1 MPKHIFV
8 IGLDE
13 FNRAELETIHNA
25 SEYAFHGLIDYE
37 TIVNPLSY
45 DMEAIM
51 AQARLTLKAA
61 PAVDAI
67 IGHWDYPTT
76 TILPILRRECGLP
89 TPTLE
94 SVLYCDNKYWNR
106 IAGQQAVPQC
116 TPAFQGLDP
125 YSDNA
130 ADTVTMEYPFW
141 LKPTTSF
148 SSYLSY
154 QINDESQLHEALA
167 TIRERIHIFAEPF
180 TYIMQYCENRS
191 ALPAQG
197 NGATCLAEGIIGGEL
212 CTLEGYVHNGEVVT
226 YAIIDSVRGSNQVSF
241 VSYQYPS
248 MLPERVQRRMKVC
261 AEKILAHVGLDQTPF
276 NIEFFWNRE
285 HDKIW
290 LLEINPRI
298 SKSHCP
304 IFELATG
311 ASHHEVA
318 IDIALCR
325 RPRFP
330 LPEGDFPMAA
340 KFMAR
345 VYGDATV
352 TRVPS
357 QEDIAALQERYPEL
371 IVKPCVEE
379 GMKLSELRGQD
390 SFSFEIANLF
400 FGGRNNDELHR
411 KFREIMQ
418 RLDFRFSEALSKNY
432 TGE

>member
-1 MPKHIFV
+1 MTKHIFV

-13 FNRAELETIHNA
+13 LNRAELETIHNA
-25 SEYAFHGLIDYE
+25 SEYTFHGLIDHD
-37 TIVNPLSY
+37 TIVNPPSY
-45 DMEAIM
+45 DIEAIM
-51 AQARLTLKAA
+51 GEARRTLKAA

-76 TILPILRRECGLP
+76 SLLPILRREHGLP

-94 SVLYCDNKYWNR
+94 SVLYCESKYWNR
-106 IAGQQAVPQC
+106 IANEQAIPQC

-125 YSDNA
+125 FSDDA
-130 ADTVTMEYPFW
+130 AETITLEYPFW
-141 LKPTTSF
+141 LKPTVSF

-154 QINDESQLHEALA
+154 QINDESELREALA
-167 TIRERIHIFAEPF
+167 TIRERIHVFAEPF
-180 TYIMQYCENRS
+180 EHIMQYCENRS

-197 NGATCLAEGIIGGEL
+197 NGATCLAEEIISGEL
-212 CTLEGYVHNGEVVT
+212 CTLEGYVHNAEVVT

-241 VSYQYPS
+241 MSYQYPS
-248 MLPERVQRRMKVC
+248 TLPQNVQRRMKAC
-261 AEKILAHVGLDQTPF
+261 AEKILEHIGLDHTPF

-318 IDIALCR
+318 IDIALRR
-325 RPRFP
+325 RPKFP

-345 VYGDATV
+345 VYADATV

-357 QEDIAALQERYPEL
+357 QDDIAALQEHHPEL
-371 IVKPCVEE
+371 IVVPCVKE
-379 GMKLSELRGQD
+379 GTKLSELRNQD

-400 FGGRNNDELHR
+400 LGGRDEAELHH
-411 KFREIMQ
+411 KFREIMR
-418 RLDFRFSEALSKNY
+418 RLDFRFSEPLPTNY
-432 TGE
+432 DSE

>member
-1 MPKHIFV
+1 MLKHIFV

-13 FNRAELETIHNA
+13 LNRAELETIHNA
-25 SEYAFHGLIDYE
+25 SEYTFHALIDYD

-45 DMEAIM
+45 DMKAIM
-51 AQARLTLKAA
+51 AQARRTLRAA

-76 TILPILRRECGLP
+76 SMLPILRRECGLR

-94 SVLYCDNKYWNR
+94 SVLYCDSKYWNR
-106 IAGQQAVPQC
+106 VANQQAIPQC

-125 YSDNA
+125 YSDDA
-130 ADTVTMEYPFW
+130 ADTITLEYPFW

-154 QINDESQLHEALA
+154 QINDEAQLREALA
-167 TIRERIHIFAEPF
+167 TIRERIHVFAEPF
-180 TYIMQYCENRS
+180 EYLMQHCENRS
-191 ALPAQG
+191 ALPAWG

-212 CTLEGYVHNGEVVT
+212 CTLEGYVHDGEVVT
-226 YAIIDSVRGSNQVSF
+226 YAIVDSVRGSNQVSF
-241 VSYQYPS
+241 VNYQYPS
-248 MLPERVQRRMKVC
+248 TLPQSVQSRMKVC
-261 AEKILAHVGLDQTPF
+261 AETIVRHIGLDQTPF
-276 NIEFFWNRE
+276 NIEFFWNEE

-298 SKSHCP
+298 SQSHCP

-311 ASHHEVA
+311 TSHHEVA
-318 IDIALCR
+318 IDIALGR

-357 QEDIAALQERYPEL
+357 QDDIAALQQRYPEL
-371 IVKPCVEE
+371 IVEPSVEE
-379 GMKLSELRGQD
+379 GMQLSELRGQD
-390 SFSFEIANLF
+390 SFSFEIASLF
-400 FGGRNNDELHR
+400 FGGRNETELHH

-418 RLDFRFSEALSKNY
+418 RLDFRFSEPLSNNY
-432 TGE
+432 QGE